1 MKNLLKGLLVFTILY
16 LGGCT
21 QKDQIESPIGE
32 DSETRELFVATDGND
47 ENTGSF
53 EEPFESIQTAINQ
66 SEAGTV
72 IHIRKGTYYNGFEL
86 VNSGEK
92 DKPITIKN
100 YKDEKVIIS
109 GERKTMDEDTA
120 LIVIEDQNH
129 IKIQGM
135 TIQNLSTN
143 SSDLAVMGIY
153 VTGNS
158 TDIVIEQN
166 HVQNIET
173 LAEDGNAHG
182 IAVYG
187 TEKMKD
193 IVIQD
198 NIVENLKLG
207 ASEALVLN
215 GNIDGFNISGNIVR
229 NNDNIGIDL
238 IGHEGIAEDSKQD
251 YVRNGTIENNTVYN
265 NSSFGNPAYGE
276 EYSAGGIYIDGAKK
290 IMVRANT
297 IYKNDIGI
305 EATSEHE
312 GQYAENITLTENI
325 IYKNHYTGISLGGY
339 DEERGGT
346 RKSLIEANILYQNDE
361 KNLYG
366 GQLLLQDDVSDVD
379 ISKNILTPN
388 ENGLLVVNP
397 FETNQNNRLNRNI
410 YDTTTLSTW
419 IWKQQEY
426 SALTSFQTITNQD
439 NESHYLKVKYQNPS
453 EGNFKINNQDELNN
467 FFAQ

>member
-1 MKNLLKGLLVFTILY
+1 MKNLIKGLMVFTILY

-21 QKDQIESPIGE
+21 QQDQMGSPLGE

-47 ENTGSF
+47 ENSGSF
-53 EEPFESIQTAINQ
+53 EEPFESIQTAIDQ
-66 SEAGTV
+66 SEPGTV
-72 IHIRKGTYYNGFEL
+72 IHIREGTYYNGFEL
-86 VNSGEK
+86 SNSGEK

-120 LIVIEDQNH
+120 LIVIENQNH

-143 SSDLAVMGIY
+143 SSDFAVMGIY

-166 HVQNIET
+166 LVQYIET
-173 LAEDGNAHG
+173 LAEGGNAHG

-187 TEKMKD
+187 TEKMKN

-238 IGHEGIAEDSKQD
+238 IGHEGIAEDSEQD

-276 EYSAGGIYIDGAKK
+276 DYSAGGIYIDGAKN
-290 IMVRANT
+290 IIVRANT
-297 IYKNDIGI
+297 LYKNDIGI

-325 IYKNHYTGISLGGY
+325 IYKNHYSGISLGGY

-346 RKSLIEANILYQNDE
+346 RKSLIEANILYQNDA

-388 ENGLLVVNP
+388 KNGLLVINP
-397 FETNQNNRLNRNI
+397 FATNQNNRLNHNI
-410 YDTTTLSTW
+410 YDTSTLN
-419 IWKQQEY
+419 IWVWKEQEY
-426 SALTSFQTITNQD
+426 SDLSDFQTVTNQD
-439 NESHYLKVKYQNPS
+439 TESHYMNVKFQNPS
-453 EGNFKINNQDELNN
+453 EGNFKINNHVELDKLLTR
-467 FFAQ
+467 